1 MGSPSAEELGFAKSL
16 KAVEIGGTNCLLLE
30 QDVGSSGGGI
40 ATVVLRA
47 ATDNV
52 LDDLER
58 AVDDGVN
65 AYKVIPSSMLFLKL
79 LLFTSSCNHSS
90 RPVVASLQPVIWSSC
105 EE

>member
-30 QDVGSSGGGI
+30 QEVGSSGGGI

-65 AYKVIPSSMLFLKL
+65 AYKVIPNPTI
-79 LLFTSSCNHSS
+79 FTICRFRIS
-90 RPVVASLQPVIWSSC
+90 P
-105 EE
+105 